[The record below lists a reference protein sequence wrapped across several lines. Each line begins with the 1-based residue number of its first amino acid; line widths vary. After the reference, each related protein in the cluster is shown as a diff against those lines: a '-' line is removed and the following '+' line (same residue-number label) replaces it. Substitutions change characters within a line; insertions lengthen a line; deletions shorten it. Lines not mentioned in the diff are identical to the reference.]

1 MPKITPR
8 PPTVPVTSENKAH
21 TPSAPAAAAS
31 TGSAKTGWGNT
42 PAASAAERREKATG
56 VSTAVVELSDTD
68 KAALVKKKGTCPFM
82 GTAVQS
88 GNLPVR
94 NSAEKPLANIN
105 DIAALGNTGKG
116 SDLGELLKV
125 FAEGNHA
132 FMPGMTPGKL
142 DKPVPQGT
150 MSLDL
155 PGSQGSHPGHSG
167 ILEGDPKATDSGR
180 FSDADFDRLMKY
192 AQNGVIKRSDI
203 GKFIAGNVAADS
215 NAKAPSVKT
224 AVLLAKDLGGLA
236 SQVAQTIANKAT
248 GKGDPVEDRKVFTK
262 LTKVL
267 GEENLVG
274 SAGEFGLMAAFLAN
288 SPKTKQVGGEPAY
301 SVDDL
306 TKMFKDKQFPEGWET
321 WKKTTADWAVNTTAI
336 AASAEKTY
344 AVNHLKEKF
353 GG

>member
-1 MPKITPR
+1 MTRITQR
-8 PPTVPVTSENKAH
+8 PPVAPAQTGKNPALERTAVPA
-21 TPSAPAAAAS
+21 PSAQPS
-31 TGSAKTGWGNT
+31 SAGWGNA
-42 PAASAAERREKATG
+42 PATSATERREKATG
-56 VSTAVVELSDTD
+56 VSTAPVELSDTE

-88 GNLPVR
+88 GQLPVR
-94 NSAEKPLANIN
+94 NSADKPLANIN

-116 SDLGELLKV
+116 SDLGELLKL

-142 DKPVPQGT
+142 DKPVPDGT
-150 MSLDL
+150 LSLDF

-192 AQNGVIKRSDI
+192 AQNGVIKRSDL
-203 GKFIAGNVAADS
+203 GKFIAGNVAADP
-215 NAKAPSVKT
+215 NAHAPSLKT
-224 AVLLAKDLGGLA
+224 AVSLAKDVGALA
-236 SQVAQTIANKAT
+236 GQVVETLKNKANGT
-248 GKGDPVEDRKVFTK
+248 GNPTEDRKVFTK

-267 GEENLVG
+267 GEENIVG

-301 SVDDL
+301 SVQDL
-306 TKMFKDKQFPEGWET
+306 TAMFKDKKFPEGWDT
-321 WKKTTADWAVNTTAI
+321 WKKTSADC
-336 AASAEKTY
+336 SAT
-344 AVNHLKEKF
+344 
-353 GG
+353 